1 MENLKLENFKE
12 DVNKA
17 SKNEVLKV
25 KRRDRMNLFRG
36 LK

>member
-12 DVNKA
+12 DGNKA

-25 KRRDRMNLFRG
+25 KRRDRMNLF
-36 LK
+36 